1 MRHRKAGRKLGRT
14 SSHRK
19 AMFRNLVV
27 SLLRHDKIRT
37 TVSKAKELR
46 QYVEPV
52 ITVARKHAWSNYE
65 STFAELQTAL
75 GALQPTS
82 DEGKAALEVVNK
94 SASAV
99 QNRFPSGLGR
109 LSKVLQKEAAA
120 DANTAVVLRARSA
133 QMKRQHAIAQVKS
146 TVADLEVLE
155 RLFGELA
162 ETLKE
167 RNGGYTRIIRDGH
180 REGDNADMAYIM
192 LVLEALE
199 PKSADSAEDI
209 QEPEENED
217 KEEGPQSEDVE

>member
-19 AMFRNLVV
+19 AMFRNMVV
-27 SLLRHDKIRT
+27 SLLRHDTIRT

-52 ITVARKHAWSNYE
+52 ITIARKHAWSNYE

-82 DEGKAALEVVNK
+82 DEGKAALEVVTK
-94 SASAV
+94 SAAAV
-99 QNRFPSGLGR
+99 QNRFPSGLGQ

-120 DANTAVVLRARSA
+120 DSNTAVVLRARAA
-133 QMKRQHAIAQVKS
+133 QMKRQHAISQVKS
-146 TVADLEVLE
+146 TVADSEILE

-162 ETLKE
+162 ELFKE
-167 RNGGYTRIIRDGH
+167 RNGGYTRIIKDGH

-199 PKSADSAEDI
+199 PKSSETLPDTE
-209 QEPEENED
+209 EPEENE
-217 KEEGPQSEDVE
+217 ERPQSEDVE

>member
-19 AMFRNLVV
+19 AMFRNMVV
-27 SLLRHDKIRT
+27 SLLRHDQIRT

-52 ITVARKHAWSNYE
+52 ITTARKHAWSNYE
-65 STFAELQTAL
+65 STFVELQTAL
-75 GALQPTS
+75 GSLQPTS
-82 DEGKAALEVVNK
+82 EEGKSALEVVNK

-109 LSKVLQKEAAA
+109 LSKALQAEASG
-120 DANTAVVLRARSA
+120 DANTDVVLRARAA
-133 QMKRQHAIAQVKS
+133 QMKRQHAISQVKS
-146 TVADLEVLE
+146 TVADSEILE

-162 ETLKE
+162 ETFKE

-180 REGDNADMAYIM
+180 REGDNANMAYIM

-199 PKSADSAEDI
+199 PQADEAEEAQSPEVDA
-209 QEPEENED
+209 EEN
-217 KEEGPQSEDVE
+217 PQSEDVE